1 MNKKNAKNVILIGII
16 LIMFSI
22 CTIQLNKIN
31 LLQTSVS
38 AEDNKT
44 IGGGIKRNN
53 NHQQPDVGV
62 QNKSILEQ
70 NGGIC
75 LGKNMDKKI
84 YLTFDAG
91 YEAGYT
97 EKILATLKANDV
109 KATFF
114 ITSHYLNTASDI
126 VKKMIDE
133 GHIVG
138 NQF

>member
-44 IGGGIKRNN
+44 IGWGIKRNN

-62 QNKSILEQ
+62 QNRSILEQ
-70 NGGIC
+70 NGGIDEETKDKIKTT
-75 LGKNMDKKI
+75 LKNNLIKNTSNISVFALEWLREKYDLKI
-84 YLTFDAG
+84 YDA
-91 YEAGYT
+91 EL
-97 EKILATLKANDV
+97 KIKYDHYMNEQ
-109 KATFF
+109 KSSK
-114 ITSHYLNTASDI
+114 TSES
-126 VKKMIDE
+126 
-133 GHIVG
+133 
-138 NQF
+138 